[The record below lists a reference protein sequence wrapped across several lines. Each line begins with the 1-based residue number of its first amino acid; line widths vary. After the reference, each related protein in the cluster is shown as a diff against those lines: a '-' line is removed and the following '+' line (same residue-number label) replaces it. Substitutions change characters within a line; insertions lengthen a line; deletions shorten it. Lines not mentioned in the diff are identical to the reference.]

1 MDLTKNKSVDG
12 MFKKYD
18 LIYGSGIFGYLRDR
32 IATRLVDILFSL
44 LDKNGTLIVCCAN
57 NKDGYQR
64 VAYEIMGDWVFL
76 HREKRN

>member
-1 MDLTKNKSVDG
+1 MALVYSV
-12 MFKKYD
+12 
-18 LIYGSGIFGYLRDR
+18 
-32 IATRLVDILFSL
+32 T

-76 HREKRN
+76 HREKEELMQWVRNIKDAQEISFESISDKIHYSLLRVKAKA